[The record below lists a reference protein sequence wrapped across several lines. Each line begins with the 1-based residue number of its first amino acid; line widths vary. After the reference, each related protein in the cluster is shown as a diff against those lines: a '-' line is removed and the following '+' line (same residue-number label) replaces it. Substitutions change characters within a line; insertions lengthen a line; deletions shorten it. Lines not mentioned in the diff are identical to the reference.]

1 MCKLIRVGI
10 IGAGNSLVETHIPR
24 LTRIQNVQVSAIS
37 NRTIKSAE
45 IVSEKFKIPVVF
57 SNWMELVKS
66 DEVDAVMIGTWP
78 YTHKDMVIAS
88 LNNGKH
94 VLTQARMAMNLK
106 QAREMLKISLSHPE
120 LIAQIVPTHTPTIVE
135 EKAIIGL
142 INKGFIGELAY
153 IDAVQN
159 NGFYDANESP
169 FWRKDIELSGY
180 NIMSLGQIAEGIIRL
195 FGSFSSVAA
204 TTKLHNPRV
213 VFEDGN
219 SKLATIPD
227 HVEVICEMGSGITA
241 HLRSSDVVGLDSS
254 QLLIFGTEGI
264 LIFDY
269 DSKTLYGRHKN
280 EKELYQIEIP
290 GQMEEEFD
298 VADRFIDAIRGD
310 TDVSHTTFDEGVK
323 YMEFTEAVS
332 ISSKYGETIHLPL

>member
-1 MCKLIRVGI
+1 MCKSIRVGI

-24 LTRIQNVQVSAIS
+24 LTRIQNVQVTAIS

-45 IVSEKFKIPVVF
+45 IVSEKFKIPAVF

-106 QAREMLKISLSHPE
+106 QAREMLKIALSHPE

-135 EKAIIGL
+135 EKAIISL

-159 NGFYDANESP
+159 NGFT
-169 FWRKDIELSGY
+169 
-180 NIMSLGQIAEGIIRL
+180 MQ
-195 FGSFSSVAA
+195 
-204 TTKLHNPRV
+204 PRV
-213 VFEDGN
+213 
-219 SKLATIPD
+219 
-227 HVEVICEMGSGITA
+227 H
-241 HLRSSDVVGLDSS
+241 
-254 QLLIFGTEGI
+254 FGERI
-264 LIFDY
+264 L
-269 DSKTLYGRHKN
+269 S
-280 EKELYQIEIP
+280 
-290 GQMEEEFD
+290 
-298 VADRFIDAIRGD
+298 
-310 TDVSHTTFDEGVK
+310 
-323 YMEFTEAVS
+323 
-332 ISSKYGETIHLPL
+332 